1 MSKKKIESES
11 FIKKLKRKIDS
22 PSFITELGIVHGVL
36 MIVFLFGFEDRKS
49 TRLNSS
55 HITRSRMPSSA

>member
-22 PSFITELGIVHGVL
+22 HSFITKLGIVHGVL
-36 MIVFLFGFEDRKS
+36 MMNRKDKS
-49 TRLNSS
+49 DGL
-55 HITRSRMPSSA
+55 